1 MYKPLP
7 QSPTYTL
14 HLLTG
19 EFQFAIAADD
29 NAEFWLSP
37 DEKTSGLQLLASV
50 GKVQC
55 MLHGF
60 FHQGFKVSV
69 GMDTFLSYMLPWTT
83 QVSFPAQLQQHH
95 HRCQMGVTRHTLS
108 QLRIGSAVG
117 SPMFLIKG
125 LT

>member
-1 MYKPLP
+1 MHKPLP
-7 QSPTYTL
+7 QSPTYSL

-37 DEKTSGLQLLASV
+37 DEKPSGLQLLASV

-60 FHQGFKVSV
+60 SHQGFNVSV
-69 GMDTFLSYMLPWTT
+69 GTETFLTYCFLGLPRFL
-83 QVSFPAQLQQHH
+83 SLPNYRQHQ
-95 HRCQMGVTRHTLS
+95 HRCQMGYD
-108 QLRIGSAVG
+108 
-117 SPMFLIKG
+117 M
-125 LT
+125 

>member
-7 QSPTYTL
+7 QSPTYSL
-14 HLLTG
+14 LLLTG

-55 MLHGF
+55 TLHGF
-60 FHQGFKVSV
+60 FHKGLNVSV
-69 GMDTFLSYMLPWTT
+69 GMDAFLSYMLP
-83 QVSFPAQLQQHH
+83 
-95 HRCQMGVTRHTLS
+95 
-108 QLRIGSAVG
+108 
-117 SPMFLIKG
+117 
-125 LT
+125 